1 METNSSNDTAADR
14 RRERN
19 LQIADL
25 LATGASQR
33 DIREVTGTSERTVRR
48 LLQDDKF
55 RRLVHRARRERTD
68 EIHARI
74 PALMNT
80 ALEQLASLMVN
91 GESESTRLGAIRTVM
106 TLSSRLEAEEIAD
119 RLDRLEEA
127 TAVESGW
134 TPDYLPD
141 EEPDDD
147 DLDD

>member
-1 METNSSNDTAADR
+1 METTKSDNSAADR

-48 LLQDDKF
+48 RLQDDKF
-55 RRLVHRARRERTD
+55 RRLVHRARRERTE
-68 EIHARI
+68 EIQARI
-74 PALMNT
+74 PSLMNT

-91 GESESTRLGAIRTVM
+91 GESEFAQLGAIRTVL
-106 TLSSRLEAEEIAD
+106 TLSSRLEAEQIAD
-119 RLDRLEEA
+119 RLDHLEEA
-127 TAVESGW
+127 IAVESGW

-147 DLDD
+147 ALDD

>member
-1 METNSSNDTAADR
+1 
-14 RRERN
+14 
-19 LQIADL
+19 
-25 LATGASQR
+25 
-33 DIREVTGTSERTVRR
+33 
-48 LLQDDKF
+48 
-55 RRLVHRARRERTD
+55 
-68 EIHARI
+68 
-74 PALMNT
+74 MNT